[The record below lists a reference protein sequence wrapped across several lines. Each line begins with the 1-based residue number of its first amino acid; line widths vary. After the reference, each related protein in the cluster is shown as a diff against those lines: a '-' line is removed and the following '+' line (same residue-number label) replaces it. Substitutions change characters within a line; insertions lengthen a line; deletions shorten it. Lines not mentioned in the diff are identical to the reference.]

1 MSSEFRSGRHVV
13 FNLHAHLVFLPKYRH
28 GVLTER
34 AFAILR
40 KAWESV
46 CRDFECELEEANY
59 EPDHVHLLVAYPPK
73 VALSTLVNSLKGVSA
88 RRIRAARLPEVDRK
102 LWGEHFWSPSY
113 CAVSCGGAP
122 LDIVKQYIQAQ
133 SHEGAGDVG
142 VANRLAHAKRS
153 LPPCVRAA
161 LAGQVDESAGSFT
174 ASSTPH
180 TQGRPP

>member
-46 CRDFECELEEANY
+46 CRDFECELEEANH

-133 SHEGAGDVG
+133 SHEGASSEVPLLPHLKEG
-142 VANRLAHAKRS
+142 VSAARGQKRDH
-153 LPPCVRAA
+153 R
-161 LAGQVDESAGSFT
+161 
-174 ASSTPH
+174 
-180 TQGRPP
+180 